1 MYFNCTTLDLD
12 KKKLTSVVGCPS
24 WHHRWPWWNSNPWP
38 NEHESLR
45 NFKSI
50 YIFDCILIQVTYWVA
65 DYWQQMKNLDSVS
78 LHVFYLISNLFI
90 YINHACNFF
99 FYVMLNKPFRNLLWR
114 KLSLRST
121 AKGGD
126 SQGAPNTN
134 SFTLRGESM
143 KLKRVSSSAAVP
155 TCRSRLLGGDNYT
168 SKSDCE
174 KPFTNWENYI
184 VNYIVKLLPELI

>member
-1 MYFNCTTLDLD
+1 M
-12 KKKLTSVVGCPS
+12 
-24 WHHRWPWWNSNPWP
+24 
-38 NEHESLR
+38 
-45 NFKSI
+45 
-50 YIFDCILIQVTYWVA
+50 TYWVA

-114 KLSLRST
+114 KLSLRSA

-143 KLKRVSSSAAVP
+143 KLKRVSSSATVP

-174 KPFTNWENYI
+174 KPFTNWNKYI
-184 VNYIVKLLPELI
+184 VQCKTASRTDLNTGLFSQKLAVIWLELRRLPSACPRQSCFDTAWLYILHRTLVWDWIFYMYTQLCLT